1 MSIKTIIMSN
11 TKNVAAVP
19 GMPATEQKTKPE
31 LSKIV
36 VPAKVQSP
44 SKNVDEIKRRVEDY
58 TALLEKHSLLQE
70 SKKKLDSF
78 SYGSDEHSQNL
89 RLQDKEG
96 NNFSTGNPVVVREVI
111 ELIRKQLNT
120 QCGVVENDV
129 LNFII

>member
-1 MSIKTIIMSN
+1 MSN
-11 TKNVAAVP
+11 TKSAAGVQ
-19 GMPATEQKTKPE
+19 GAPAKNETSKPE

-36 VPAKVQSP
+36 IPAKVQEP
-44 SKNVDEIKRRVEDY
+44 AKNIEDIKKRVEDY
-58 TALLEKHSLLQE
+58 TALLEKHSILQE

-111 ELIRKQLNT
+111 ELIRKQLNA
-120 QCGVVENDV
+120 QCGAVEADV

>member
-1 MSIKTIIMSN
+1 MSN

-19 GMPATEQKTKPE
+19 GMPATEQNTKPE

>member
-1 MSIKTIIMSN
+1 MSN
-11 TKNVAAVP
+11 TKNATGVQGTPVANA
-19 GMPATEQKTKPE
+19 PAKPE

-36 VPAKVQSP
+36 VPAKNPIP
-44 SKNVDEIKRRVEDY
+44 SKNIEDIKKRVEDY
-58 TALLEKHSLLQE
+58 TALLERHSLLQE
-70 SKKKLDSF
+70 SKNKLDSF

-111 ELIRKQLNT
+111 DLIRKQLNA
-120 QCGVVENDV
+120 QCGKVEEEV

>member
-1 MSIKTIIMSN
+1 MSN
-11 TKNVAAVP
+11 TKNAAGVQ
-19 GMPATEQKTKPE
+19 GAPAKNETAKPE

-36 VPAKVQSP
+36 VPAKVQAP
-44 SKNVDEIKRRVEDY
+44 SKNIEEIKKRVDDY
-58 TALLEKHSLLQE
+58 TALLEKHSILQE

-96 NNFSTGNPVVVREVI
+96 NSFATGNPIVVREVI

-120 QCGVVENDV
+120 QCGAVEADV